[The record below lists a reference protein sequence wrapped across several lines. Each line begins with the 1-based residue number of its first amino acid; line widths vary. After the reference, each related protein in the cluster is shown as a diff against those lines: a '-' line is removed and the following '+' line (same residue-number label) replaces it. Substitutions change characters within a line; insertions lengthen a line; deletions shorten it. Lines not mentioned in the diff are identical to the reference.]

1 MNKARKLIDQTSV
14 ALVESTTIPR
24 EVRLQELI
32 NIQEL
37 GKTLDEVSRAEE
49 RGDMPPGERLK
60 AERLACG
67 ILKLTQAAGNAGLL
81 AMAIAGS
88 VTQTR
93 IAMEEFGAVVA
104 DMDLD
109 WEEDEPQGGEE

>member
-1 MNKARKLIDQTSV
+1 MNKTRLLIDQTSV

-49 RGDMPPGERLK
+49 RGFCRAPGERLK

-88 VTQTR
+88 ITQTR
-93 IAMEEFGAVVA
+93 IAMEEFGAVLA

-109 WEEDEPQGGEE
+109 WDEEEEEGES